1 MRSQKYI
8 HIYVHGYEYDGP
20 LNHRRLVLI
29 HWTDEERR
37 REREREREEA
47 KERRERMKRAEEN
60 LDIHSTGVQ
69 LW

>member
-37 REREREREEA
+37 RERERERE
-47 KERRERMKRAEEN
+47 KERGSEGEARENEK
-60 LDIHSTGVQ
+60 G
-69 LW
+69 